1 MDNWERLVHK
11 LMNAPKK
18 PKIPEIP
25 KIPKIPWLM
34 NDPNNIYR
42 NYLTLV

>member
-11 LMNAPKK
+11 LINAPKK
-18 PKIPEIP
+18 PKIPSVP
-25 KIPKIPWLM
+25 KVPWLM

>member
-18 PKIPEIP
+18 PKVPE
-25 KIPKIPWLM
+25 IPKIPWLM